1 MSRHYCDACFS
12 NSGNI
17 WWVHQPLIN
26 SHQKEKHHNIL
37 SFVTL
42 SLFALPSLIKSFN
55 MIDINHDDNLH
66 FRSTTNQQS
75 KIGVRGWYDTTQGDG
90 V

>member
-1 MSRHYCDACFS
+1 MPALATQAICGGFI
-12 NSGNI
+12 N
-17 WWVHQPLIN
+17 PLIN
-26 SHQKEKHHNIL
+26 SHHKEKHHNIV
-37 SFVTL
+37 SVTL

-75 KIGVRGWYDTTQGDG
+75 KIGVRGW
-90 V
+90 